1 MELIGKGTNGTIIVK
16 DDTIILQRSGFN
28 ARLLGLRGNKEILI
42 KNITSIQFKSPGM
55 LTNGF
60 IQFAFSG
67 SQESKGGVI
76 DATKD
81 ENSIV
86 FTKSEKGNF
95 EKIREV
101 INERRNTLNQSLNFV
116 TSTVAQEDIYSQIEK
131 LSALK
136 DKGIVSEEEFNAKK
150 KQLLGI

>member
-1 MELIGKGTNGTIIVK
+1 MELIAKGTNGVLVVKENTIE
-16 DDTIILQRSGFN
+16 LQRSGWN
-28 ARLLGLRGNKEILI
+28 AKLLGLRGNKEILI
-42 KNITSIQFKSPGM
+42 KNISSIQFKKPGL

-67 SQESKGGVI
+67 SSESKGGVI

-86 FTKSEKGNF
+86 FTKSETQNF
-95 EKIREV
+95 EKLRDI
-101 INERRNTLNQSLNFV
+101 INQKRNELNIQKPMD
-116 TSTVAQEDIYSQIEK
+116 QEPQDDIYLQIEK

-150 KQLLGI
+150 RQLLGI